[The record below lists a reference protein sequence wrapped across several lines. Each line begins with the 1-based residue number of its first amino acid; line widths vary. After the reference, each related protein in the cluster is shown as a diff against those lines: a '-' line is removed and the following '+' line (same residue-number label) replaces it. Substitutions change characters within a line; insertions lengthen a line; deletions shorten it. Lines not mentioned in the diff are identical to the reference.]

1 MKMLIFT
8 LRTIMNHLQ
17 GWYRVDT
24 KKFKY
29 YLATA
34 WSIFAFIYVMCITFL
49 PIPANNLRFA
59 DTIIGFMLSAVVA
72 TIMNFFFGSSS
83 GSEKKTDLLHGAES

>member
-1 MKMLIFT
+1 M
-8 LRTIMNHLQ
+8 
-17 GWYRVDT
+17 DT

-59 DTIIGFMLSAVVA
+59 DTIIGFLLGTVVA

-83 GSEKKTDLLHGAES
+83 GSEKKTDLLHGVGD